1 MKLNRHGPDRES
13 REFCGNLFDFEI
25 LPIDKELKSNEITS
39 CRSWV
44 SCGFNDRNTTLQVDF
59 FPSSTTLALEL
70 FNCVLFHRTKFE
82 FSFFFTVTAL

>member
-25 LPIDKELKSNEITS
+25 LPIDKELKSNEITC

-44 SCGFNDRNTTLQVDF
+44 SCGFNDRNATLQVDF

-70 FNCVLFHRTKFE
+70 FNCVLFHRTKFK
-82 FSFFFTVTAL
+82 FSFFFTVTVL